1 MRGRHGGAAH
11 LFVALLQPAG
21 GHAFPGSVYI
31 NIRTPVAEGRDA
43 VPSVKGA
50 DGDRL
55 GVAGGIIP
63 AAFAV
68 VAGGSDDGDPGPVGL
83 DHHIVKGFASG
94 LHTEAHINNIDLVL
108 YAPVDAQHNIGHIGR
123 AVMVKGFDRIQQ
135 RPWRYTHHATGA
147 AGRCQRSGDMGTVA
161 IIIERE
167 HPAVQQVH
175 TGGQ

>member
-11 LFVALLQPAG
+11 FFVALPQPAG
-21 GHAFPGSVYI
+21 GYAFARAVYI
-31 NIRTPVAEGRDA
+31 DIRPAVAEGRYA
-43 VPSVKGA
+43 VPSVQSTNGN
-50 DGDRL
+50 RL
-55 GVAGGIIP
+55 GIAGRVIP

-68 VAGGSDDGDPGPVGL
+68 VAGGGDDGDPGPVGL

-167 HPAVQQVH
+167 HSAVQQVH